1 MLSFKIIPME
11 TQEVSVKKIAMNY
24 GFILALLSIV
34 VSVIAYVTNNH
45 IERPWWVSVL
55 STVSMVGVIVYGLKA
70 YKDENSG
77 FLSIAEAL
85 KVGLA
90 ISIIAGIIGAFYN
103 YIFVTIIEPDFVT
116 QMLDMT
122 RNQMIEQNP
131 EMAQDQ
137 MDMAMGITEKMMQP
151 MIMSAIGIIMTLF
164 FGFIISLISG
174 LIMKVNRPEN

>member
-1 MLSFKIIPME
+1 MLGFKIIPME
-11 TQEVSVKKIAMNY
+11 TQEVSVKKIALNY

-45 IERPWWVSVL
+45 IERPWWISVL
-55 STVSMVGVIVYGLKA
+55 SAVSMVGVIVYGLKA

-103 YIFVTIIEPDFVT
+103 YIFVTIIEPDFVA
-116 QMLDMT
+116 QMLDIS
-122 RNQMIEQNP
+122 RNQMIEKNP
-131 EMAQDQ
+131 NMPQDQ
-137 MDMAMGITEKMMQP
+137 MDMSMEIAEKMMQP